1 MVTTLPFKN
10 NSGVTLI
17 EIMITIAISS
27 MVLGSVFMVYINQ
40 QKTYISSDRTAEIQQ
55 NLRAAILIMASEIRE
70 AGCDPT
76 QKANAGILSATSVQ
90 LHFTRDI
97 AGHPLKPDTMAD
109 GELDDSNEDITFG
122 FSSSNDANLDGIADS
137 GSANLGRNTGGG
149 FQAIAEHIQAIEFR
163 YILESGAVVSTPSS
177 SELNQIRAVQV
188 SLLARAS
195 FPDTNY
201 DNTKSYTTVS
211 GAVWGP
217 YNDNYNRRFASF
229 TIQCRNLGL

>member
-1 MVTTLPFKN
+1 MVITLPFRN
-10 NSGVTLI
+10 TRGITLI
-17 EIMITIAISS
+17 EIMIAIAISG
-27 MVLGSVFMVYINQ
+27 MVLGSVFMVYSNQ
-40 QKTYISSDRTAEIQQ
+40 QKTYVSSDHIAEIQQ
-55 NLRAAILIMASEIRE
+55 NLRAAVLIMASEIRE

-76 QKANAGILSATSVQ
+76 QKANAGIVSATSVR

-109 GELDDSNEDITFG
+109 GDLDDSNEDITFG
-122 FSSSNDANLDGIADS
+122 FSSSNDANADGIADA
-137 GSANLGRNTGGG
+137 GAANLGRDTGGG

-177 SELNQIRAVQV
+177 SQLNQIRAIQV

-195 FPDTNY
+195 FPDTNFES
-201 DNTKSYTTVS
+201 TKSYTSVS

-217 YNDNYNRRFASF
+217 YNDSYKRRFASI

>member
-1 MVTTLPFKN
+1 MVINLPFKN
-10 NSGVTLI
+10 TRGVTLI
-17 EIMITIAISS
+17 EIMITIAISG
-27 MVLGSVFMVYINQ
+27 MVLGSVFIVYTNQ
-40 QKTYISSDRTAEIQQ
+40 QKTYVNSDRIAEIQQ
-55 NLRAAILIMASEIRE
+55 NLRAAVLIMASEIRE

-76 QKANAGILSATSVQ
+76 GKANAGIVSATSVQ

-109 GELDDSNEDITFG
+109 GELDDSNEDIVFG
-122 FSSSNDANLDGIADS
+122 FSSANDTNSDGIANA
-137 GSANLGRNTGGG
+137 GAANLGRNTGGG
-149 FQAIAEHIQAIEFR
+149 FQTIAEHIQAIEFR

-177 SELNQIRAVQV
+177 SQLNQIRAVQV

-201 DNTKSYTTVS
+201 ENTKSYTTVS
-211 GAVWGP
+211 GTVWGP
-217 YNDNYNRRFASF
+217 YNDSYNRRFASF